1 MTKILY
7 EDLDAVRER
16 SPALHEFIQDTG
28 GFAEYVLILFM
39 YHVYLPNWVL
49 GRGFQMGRI

>member
-7 EDLDAVRER
+7 ENLDVVRER

-28 GFAEYVLILFM
+28 GFAEYVLLLFM

-49 GRGFQMGRI
+49 G